1 MRSTGLF
8 LVIGFGLIGVAACT
22 TDTTPSVYAAVAYQI
37 RCLNCEPAGPD
48 DAAHEIKVVNGED
61 GYNADC
67 AVRRVD
73 GTRRVTFSVGHIDSQ
88 HSSTNHAFKISSGN
102 LDSDDTEL
110 SAEVQIIEGANTY
123 IGGSSGQSPD
133 ASGGPCQATFSV
145 KDGVI
150 KGGVY
155 CSNIPNSAN
164 LSTTRYLVAPNTRTD
179 PAQFEIH
186 GCSGL

>member
-8 LVIGFGLIGVAACT
+8 LLLGLGLGIAACT
-22 TDTTPSVYAAVAYQI
+22 TDTTPAVYAAVAYQI

-48 DAAHEIKVVNGED
+48 DAAHEIKVVDGED
-61 GYNADC
+61 GYKADC
-67 AVRRVD
+67 IVRRAD
-73 GTRRVTFSVGHIDSQ
+73 NARRVSFSVEHIDLA
-88 HSSTNHAFKISSGN
+88 HASTNHALRISSGN
-102 LDSDDTEL
+102 LDTDDTEL
-110 SAEVQIIEGANTY
+110 SAEVQVVEGANTY
-123 IGGSSGQSPD
+123 IGGASGDPPST
-133 ASGGPCQATFSV
+133 SGGPCQATFSV
-145 KDGVI
+145 KAGVI

-164 LSTTRYLVAPNTRTD
+164 LSTTRYLVSPNTRTD

>member
-1 MRSTGLF
+1 MRSTGL
-8 LVIGFGLIGVAACT
+8 LLLLGLGLIGIAACT
-22 TDTTPSVYAAVAYQI
+22 TDTAPSVYVAVAYQI

-48 DAAHEIKVVNGED
+48 DAAHEIKVVDGED
-61 GYNADC
+61 GYKVDC

-73 GTRRVTFSVGHIDSQ
+73 NDRRVTFSVEHIDPL
-88 HSSTNHAFKISSGN
+88 HSSTNHVFKISSGN
-102 LDSDDTEL
+102 LDADDSEV
-110 SAEVQIIEGANTY
+110 SAEVTIVEGANTY
-123 IGGSSGQSPD
+123 IGGSSGEPPSD
-133 ASGGPCQATFSV
+133 SGPCQATFSV

-155 CSNIPNSAN
+155 CSKIPNNAN
-164 LSTTRYLVAPNTRTD
+164 LSTTRYLVSPNTRTD